1 MEELKTIT
9 FTHRY
14 WILLLP
20 LCLMAAD
27 IVTGWLQATING
39 TWDSTKMRV
48 GLFRKSGELLVIVI
62 AYAIYSAIS
71 LPFDVPSFIAGY
83 IIIMEL
89 ISVFENLDQA
99 GLPVPRWITRR
110 LRKVAKDISE
120 DDPLTEENEAEEAE
134 KAEETEE

>member
-14 WILLLP
+14 WIILLP
-20 LCLMAAD
+20 MCLMAAD
-27 IVTGWLQATING
+27 IITGWLQATING

-120 DDPLTEENEAEEAE
+120 DDPLTEENEAEETEAQ
-134 KAEETEE
+134 ETEE

>member
-1 MEELKTIT
+1 MEEIKNIT

-89 ISVFENLDQA
+89 ISVFENLDLA

-120 DDPLTEENEAEEAE
+120 DDPLTEENEAGE
-134 KAEETEE
+134 AEETEE